1 MKRAEAKIHAVET
14 KIHAAMDERLAL
26 LERCFADQI
35 ENLRKAVE
43 TGDAEREV
51 LRGRVEILEATLATK
66 EDRREV
72 VYSCPP
78 LDPGERLGH
87 PSSPPPAPRG
97 TRPPPVVIDVEDVPC
112 PPFQGSAVTHQPLH
126 APEGVQGAR
135 DDDVDEMREDEDT
148 ETLTETTDE
157 AGVEESFYLSA
168 DDDADEFEV
177 TLAGFRSEPAKVVT
191 AQPAALAKNPFE
203 GLMDKDEDAD
213 ADADDAEDEDEEDVA
228 KVVVKRREGTSP
240 TSPLSP
246 PKHRGVAASSSRET
260 SLDEETVEEAL
271 AAIARE
277 EDEARKRRT
286 KKSRKKGSGGKKSA
300 AEKREAKVA
309 AYLQKKVE
317 AKNDVNPAEATE
329 QTKKKSRGVSWAD
342 EAPVTVPTTAVI
354 GERIRMNH
362 IARATG
368 ALRTRLQAVLGPD
381 TVA

>member
-1 MKRAEAKIHAVET
+1 M
-14 KIHAAMDERLAL
+14 
-26 LERCFADQI
+26 
-35 ENLRKAVE
+35 
-43 TGDAEREV
+43 
-51 LRGRVEILEATLATK
+51 
-66 EDRREV
+66 
-72 VYSCPP
+72 
-78 LDPGERLGH
+78 
-87 PSSPPPAPRG
+87 
-97 TRPPPVVIDVEDVPC
+97 
-112 PPFQGSAVTHQPLH
+112 
-126 APEGVQGAR
+126 
-135 DDDVDEMREDEDT
+135 
-148 ETLTETTDE
+148 
-157 AGVEESFYLSA
+157 
-168 DDDADEFEV
+168 
-177 TLAGFRSEPAKVVT
+177 
-191 AQPAALAKNPFE
+191 
-203 GLMDKDEDAD
+203 
-213 ADADDAEDEDEEDVA
+213 
-228 KVVVKRREGTSP
+228 
-240 TSPLSP
+240 
-246 PKHRGVAASSSRET
+246 
-260 SLDEETVEEAL
+260 EEAL